1 MKRSLLLLAC
11 LLGAGSLSAQRPDAE
26 SPVFLIDG
34 ARIPAA
40 DLKTAG
46 LNAADNDSLIPW
58 SLPDTVIGSKT
69 AGEYAM
75 FVYTYDERGNAIRT
89 EAFQKTGSVWMPSQ
103 RIDATFN
110 RWDRVDTTIQYF
122 YQKGQYVPNARKI
135 STYDKQG
142 RHITLTNYSY
152 SQTTDMFSVVSR
164 YTYTY
169 TDQNRLA
176 SILEEVPDSHIAGGA
191 IIWTKNAKTE
201 YAYDAE
207 GREISFEMSAWAGG
221 QWMPYRAYY
230 RTYENGRIV
239 KELGR
244 ILNEMTGYYGDTYRF
259 EWNYDQKG
267 LLTDYLQFYTDST
280 GAWEKDTN
288 LHRTI
293 VYNEAGL
300 VTEECTRTYDAA
312 LGELENSTREY
323 YFYNK
328 DNLRD
333 SVVHEV
339 WLSVEWVHT
348 ISVRY
353 FFNEAGVQNGR
364 IYYNL
369 SDDSR
374 RTDKYEFEFNENGDG
389 TLSECFTLKNGD
401 WTPAE
406 RYDLEIS
413 KHDGEVILRSN
424 ELLLCK
430 INAHYTSGFK
440 TPGPLPDTTKP
451 GDTTAVEPLKAL
463 LDANVL
469 VYPNPASETLYV
481 EINGETGGEG
491 ACDLTLSDLA
501 GRTVEA
507 FRIKAGRKAID
518 VSRCHGTYILQVRRA
533 GATVARKII
542 IL

>member
-1 MKRSLLLLAC
+1 MKKSLLLLAC

-26 SPVFLIDG
+26 SPVFLLDG
-34 ARIPAA
+34 TEIPATG
-40 DLKTAG
+40 LKTASES
-46 LNAADNDSLIPW
+46 NDSLIPW
-58 SLPDTVIGSKT
+58 SLPDTVVGSKI

-75 FVYTYDERGNAIRT
+75 FVYTYDERGNALRT
-89 EAFQKTGSVWMPSQ
+89 EAFQRFGSEWMPSQ

-122 YQKGQYVPNARKI
+122 YQQGQYVPNARKI

-142 RHITLTNYSY
+142 RHITLTNYTY
-152 SQTTDMFSVVSR
+152 NQTSKLFSAVSR

-169 TDQNRLA
+169 NKDN
-176 SILEEVPDSHIAGGA
+176 SIKTSTLEEPDPQAVGFDIH
-191 IIWTKNAKTE
+191 WVQTAKIE
-201 YAYDAE
+201 YDYDAE
-207 GREISFEMSAWAGG
+207 GHEISFEMQVWAGE
-221 QWMPYRAYY
+221 WMPYRAYY
-230 RTYENGRIV
+230 RTYENGRI
-239 KELGR
+239 KRELGR
-244 ILNEMTGYYGDTYRF
+244 ILNEMTGRYGDTYRF
-259 EWNYDQKG
+259 EWYYNEKG

-293 VYNEAGL
+293 VYNEDDL
-300 VTEECTRTYDAA
+300 VIEECTRTYDAA

-323 YFYNK
+323 YFYDK

-353 FFNEAGVQNGR
+353 FFNEAGIQNGR

-413 KHDGEVILRSN
+413 KHDGELILRSN
-424 ELLLCK
+424 EMLLCK
-430 INAHYTSGFK
+430 ISAHYANGFK
-440 TPGPLPDTTKP
+440 TPGPLPDTTQP
-451 GDTTAVEPLKAL
+451 NDTTAIEPLKAL
-463 LDANVL
+463 LDANVQ
-469 VYPNPASETLYV
+469 VYPNPATETLYV
-481 EINGETGGEG
+481 EINGATGDEVT
-491 ACDLTLSDLA
+491 CDVTLSDLA

-507 FRIKAGRKAID
+507 FRMRAGRRAVN
-518 VSRCHGTYILQVRRA
+518 VSRHQKGTYILRVRQA

-542 IL
+542 IF